1 MRRELIPLYF
11 TAFFAYFAYMI
22 VPPILPLYAEQLGAN
37 LIEISI
43 LFSSFFLTY
52 LLFTVIWGSLSDTLR
67 KRRPFLMGGL
77 FASGFILIGF
87 YFSKNVYEL
96 IGLSLIR
103 GIAVGAFTPIALAI
117 ASNLNGE
124 KRGSGMGIMN
134 AALSSGWFVGALAS
148 GFLVELFSIT
158 FPFIAAA
165 FITFLAA
172 IIVIFVFSDF
182 KALETQVN
190 PSNEPANLR
199 KVVNDLKRRF
209 TVMFKKD
216 EFVRKRGLST
226 VYVTLILRHGGLLGL
241 YSLFPL
247 YVVAVGGTPAQ
258 VGLLYALNM
267 GTQAIFMWTMGL
279 CCDRIGRKP
288 VMIMGLA
295 ASGISAVWFGL
306 STTPVALIPSQVLV
320 AFGYASVM
328 VSATTIVA
336 DVAPRENRGEGM
348 GLIMTS
354 LGIGATIGPL
364 IAGFLAELF
373 GLATM
378 MALMAILPLAG
389 LLLFSIRMKETVD
402 FKIDD
407 GEATLY

>member
-1 MRRELIPLYF
+1 MRRELAPLYL
-11 TAFFAYFAYMI
+11 TSIFAYLAYML
-22 VPPILPLYAEQLGAN
+22 VPPILPIYAEQLGAN

-67 KRRPFLMGGL
+67 KRRPFLMAGL
-77 FASGFILIGF
+77 FSSGFILIGF
-87 YFSKNVYEL
+87 YFSRNVYEL

-103 GIAVGAFTPIALAI
+103 GIAVGSFTPIALAI

-134 AALSSGWFVGALAS
+134 ASLSAGWFVGALAS
-148 GFLVELFSIT
+148 GFLIELFSIT

-172 IIVIFVFSDF
+172 IIVIFVISDYEF
-182 KALETQVN
+182 LSTTKSN
-190 PSNEPANLR
+190 PSSEPANLK

-209 TVMFKKD
+209 TVMLKKD

-226 VYVTLILRHGGLLGL
+226 VYLTLILRHGGLLGL

-247 YVVAVGGTPAQ
+247 YVVQVGGTPAQ

-267 GTQAIFMWTMGL
+267 GTQAIFMFMMGL

-288 VMIMGLA
+288 VMIMGLL
-295 ASGISAVWFGL
+295 ASGLSAIWFGL
-306 STTPVALIPSQVLV
+306 SSSPIALIPSQVLV
-320 AFGYASVM
+320 AFGYASVT

-336 DVAPRENRGEGM
+336 DVAPKENRGEGM

-378 MALMAILPLAG
+378 MFIMASLPLAG

-402 FKIDD
+402 FKIDE
-407 GEATLY
+407 GASLH

>member
-1 MRRELIPLYF
+1 MSLYL
-11 TAFFAYFAYMI
+11 TSFFAYFAYML
-22 VPPILPLYAEQLGAN
+22 VPPILPIYAEQLGAN

-67 KRRPFLMGGL
+67 KRRPFLMAGL
-77 FASGFILIGF
+77 FSSGFILIGF
-87 YFSKNVYEL
+87 YFSRNVYEL

-103 GIAVGAFTPIALAI
+103 GIAVGSFTPIALAI

-134 AALSSGWFVGALAS
+134 AALSAGWFVGALAS

-172 IIVIFVFSDF
+172 IIVIFVISDYEF
-182 KALETQVN
+182 LSTTQSN
-190 PSNEPANLR
+190 PSSEPANLK

-209 TVMFKKD
+209 TVMLKKD

-226 VYVTLILRHGGLLGL
+226 VYLTLILRHGGLLGL

-247 YVVAVGGTPAQ
+247 YVVQVGGTPAQ

-267 GTQAIFMWTMGL
+267 GTQAIFMFMMGL

-288 VMIMGLA
+288 VMIMGLL
-295 ASGISAVWFGL
+295 ASGLSAIWFGL
-306 STTPVALIPSQVLV
+306 SSSPIALIPSQVLV
-320 AFGYASVM
+320 AFGYASVT

-336 DVAPRENRGEGM
+336 DVAPKENRGEGM

-364 IAGFLAELF
+364 IAGFLAEFF

-378 MALMAILPLAG
+378 MFVMASLPLVG
-389 LLLFSIRMKETVD
+389 LLLFSIKAGETVD
-402 FKIDD
+402 FKID
-407 GEATLY
+407 

>member
-1 MRRELIPLYF
+1 MRRELVPLYL
-11 TAFFAYFAYMI
+11 TSFFAYLAYML
-22 VPPILPLYAEQLGAN
+22 VPPILPIYAEQLGAN

-67 KRRPFLMGGL
+67 RRRPFLMGGL

-87 YFSKNVYEL
+87 YFSRNVYEL

-172 IIVIFVFSDF
+172 IIVIFVISDYEF
-182 KALETQVN
+182 LSTTKSN
-190 PSNEPANLR
+190 PSSEPANLK

-209 TVMFKKD
+209 TVMLKKD

-226 VYVTLILRHGGLLGL
+226 VYLTLILRHGGLLGL

-247 YVVAVGGTPAQ
+247 YVVQVGGTPAQ
-258 VGLLYALNM
+258 VGVLYTLSM
-267 GTQAIFMWTMGL
+267 GTQAVFMFMMGL

-288 VMIMGLA
+288 VMIMGLL
-295 ASGISAVWFGL
+295 ASGLSAIWFGL
-306 STTPVALIPSQVLV
+306 SSSPIALIPSQVLV
-320 AFGYASVM
+320 AFGYASVT

-336 DVAPRENRGEGM
+336 DVAPKENRGEGM

-378 MALMAILPLAG
+378 MFIMASLPLAG

-402 FKIDD
+402 FKIDE
-407 GEATLY
+407 GASLH

>member
-11 TAFFAYFAYMI
+11 TAFFSYFAYMI

-87 YFSKNVYEL
+87 YFSRNVYEL

-103 GIAVGAFTPIALAI
+103 GIAIGAFTPIALAI
-117 ASNLNGE
+117 ASNLNGK

-158 FPFIAAA
+158 FPFMAAA
-165 FITFLAA
+165 FVTFLAA
-172 IIVIFVFSDF
+172 CIVIFVFSDF
-182 KALETQVN
+182 KVLETQTN
-190 PSNEPANLR
+190 PSSEPANLR
-199 KVVNDLKRRF
+199 KVINDLKRRF

-226 VYVTLILRHGGLLGL
+226 VYITLILRHGGLLGL

-267 GTQAIFMWTMGL
+267 GTQAIFMFVMGL

-288 VMIMGLA
+288 VMIMGLL
-295 ASGISAVWFGL
+295 ASGLSAIWFGV
-306 STTPVALIPSQVLV
+306 SNSPIALVPSQILV

-378 MALMAILPLAG
+378 MIIMASLPLAG
-389 LLLFSIRMKETVD
+389 LLLFSLKMKETVD
-402 FKIDD
+402 FKID
-407 GEATLY
+407 